1 MGGGWRGV
9 GGVGG
14 VKQIACLSTIVGI
27 NYFFLCLICKE
38 TGEVNLNIY
47 IYICI
52 YKCGGRVYLGIKCS
66 MLW

>member
-9 GGVGG
+9 CGVGG

-27 NYFFLCLICKE
+27 LNYFFLCLICKE

-47 IYICI
+47 IYTYIC
-52 YKCGGRVYLGIKCS
+52 
-66 MLW
+66 